1 MRLFAALRTSS
12 SRWVFF
18 ALVLFVLDTLAP
30 ALTAIGGV
38 ASPAAFVEVCT
49 STGIRRIAVN
59 DGAPATPGK
68 TCFKC
73 PLCAIAGGHVLID
86 PPRHAW
92 VVADVCKFA
101 APCVVAQP
109 LVAQGGQQCPPARGP
124 PAYS

>member
-1 MRLFAALRTSS
+1 MRLFAALRTRP

-18 ALVLFVLDTLAP
+18 AVALFVLDTLAP
-30 ALTAIGGV
+30 ALAAIRGV
-38 ASPAAFVEVCT
+38 ASPAAFVEICT
-49 STGIRRIAVN
+49 SAGFRRVAVN
-59 DGAPATPGK
+59 DGASATPGK

-101 APCVVAQP
+101 APSVAMQRP
-109 LVAQGGQQCPPARGP
+109 VAQGGQRRPPARGP